1 MKKENNKNDIED
13 YYKNIEIPKELSSA
27 VKRGIEKG
35 KREKRNIYLNKGF
48 KIACSFLIVATLG
61 MLLNNLKLGVGEVEH
76 ENIEKAAKGIELPK
90 IKDDKELIKLIV
102 SSQNINKE
110 TSTNNEITG
119 SGSSNEASKSDYG
132 TTDYSKT
139 NNQVENVEE
148 GDKVKTDGKYIYTV
162 KNDYKGRNVSELV
175 IIRGNDP
182 NNMKLETK
190 ITLEGFVNDIYITQN
205 KLLVISQNNNSL
217 GTDLSIY
224 NKEDIENL
232 KLERKINY
240 SGQIVNSRLISNRLI
255 MITNNNPFSINPMME
270 DSKTGV
276 IRADGKT
283 ICLPRYYDS
292 LNDKEEVTNIKDI
305 SYFPDTKGDS
315 IINIASIDINNYNE
329 KIKSE
334 TVLASAGSVYST
346 ADNIYITASKGSFSN
361 FATKNTILSDGDT
374 LIYKYS
380 IKNGEINPV
389 ASGKVKGRLLNQ
401 FSMDENNNT
410 FRIATTKGFSDEST
424 NNLYILD
431 ENLKELGKLEGLAP
445 KERIYSVR
453 FLDNT
458 AYMVTFKQVD
468 PLFVIDLSDSTNPKV
483 TGELKIPGFSN
494 YLHPL
499 NEEML
504 IGFGEDRDES
514 GAKKGL
520 KLSIFDV
527 KDGTSPK
534 EKSTLAFGGNETYSE
549 VNYNHKA
556 FFLNKD
562 KSIIGIP
569 IMNFT
574 EYGRNREGIIYLAKY
589 SEDGLLSKFAELKFN
604 TDYYSDG
611 NRIIYINNNLYVVTN
626 KGIDAYNIDS
636 LESLGKVEY

>member
-35 KREKRNIYLNKGF
+35 KKEKRNIYFNKGL

-61 MLLNNLKLGVGEVEH
+61 ILLNNLKLGVGDIENQ
-76 ENIEKAAKGIELPK
+76 NIEKAAKGLELPK
-90 IKDDKELIKLIV
+90 IKDDKELLKLIV
-102 SSQNINKE
+102 SSQDINKE
-110 TSTNNEITG
+110 TSISNEITG
-119 SGSSNEASKSDYG
+119 SSNEAAKSDYG
-132 TTDYSKT
+132 AADYSKT

-162 KNDYKGRNVSELV
+162 KNDYKGGNVSEV
-175 IIRGNDP
+175 IIVKGDDP
-182 NNMKLETK
+182 TNMKIETK
-190 ITLEGFVNDIYITQN
+190 ITLEGFIQDIYITQN

-224 NKEDIENL
+224 NKENIENL
-232 KLERKINY
+232 KLERKLNY

-255 MITNNNPFSINPMME
+255 MITNNNPFSIYPMME
-270 DSKTGV
+270 DSKSGV
-276 IRADGKT
+276 IKDNGKT
-283 ICLPRYYDS
+283 ISLPRYYDS

-329 KIKSE
+329 KIKTE
-334 TVLASAGSVYST
+334 KVLASAGSVYST

-361 FATKNTILSDGDT
+361 FATKSDALLDGDT

-389 ASGKVKGRLLNQ
+389 ASGEVKGRLLNQ

-410 FRIATTKGFSDEST
+410 FRIATTKGFSEGST

-445 KERIYSVR
+445 RERIYSVR
-453 FLDNT
+453 FLGDT

-468 PLFVIDLSDSTNPKV
+468 PLFVIDLRDSKNPKV

-499 NEEML
+499 DGENL
-504 IGFGEDRDES
+504 IGFGEDRDEE
-514 GAKKGL
+514 GRYRGL

-534 EKSTLAFGGNETYSE
+534 EKSTLAFGGNKTHSE

-556 FFLNKD
+556 FFLNKE

-569 IMNFT
+569 MVNFT
-574 EYGRNREGIIYLAKY
+574 DYGENREGIVFLAKY
-589 SEDGLLSKFAELKFN
+589 SEDRVMSKFGELKFN
-604 TDYYSDG
+604 TGYYG
-611 NRIIYINNNLYVVTN
+611 YENRIIYIKNNLYVVTN
-626 KGIDAYNIDS
+626 EGIFSYNIDS
-636 LESLGKVEY
+636 LESLGKIEY